1 MKTCFILNP
10 VAGKGRSKQALEKA
24 RAVFDA
30 AGEAYEIFE
39 SLHPEHAVELAKKAS
54 EQGFDLVVSVGGDG
68 TVCEVAQGLVHT
80 GAVMGIVPGGT
91 GNDYRR
97 CLNIPKDAEK
107 AAKLLLSGTVRTVDC
122 MQVDEFVGLNI
133 STVGFDSEVVRH
145 SKRFSRFGGLSYLFA
160 VLYTVPR
167 YSSPDIRVSIDG
179 ELSFT
184 GPRFL
189 VAAGNG
195 THYGGGMRVLPDS
208 DPKDGL
214 LDILVLDSVKVP
226 KDYFSLLPRI
236 IRGTYKK
243 TNRKEIHTLRAR
255 SIVIESD
262 TPLTLNL
269 DGTLFDGRN
278 RVSMEVIPAALRIM
292 AGV

>member
-1 MKTCFILNP
+1 M
-10 VAGKGRSKQALEKA
+10 R
-24 RAVFDA
+24 
-30 AGEAYEIFE
+30 
-39 SLHPEHAVELAKKAS
+39 
-54 EQGFDLVVSVGGDG
+54 
-68 TVCEVAQGLVHT
+68 
-80 GAVMGIVPGGT
+80 
-91 GNDYRR
+91 
-97 CLNIPKDAEK
+97 
-107 AAKLLLSGTVRTVDC
+107 
-122 MQVDEFVGLNI
+122 VDEFVGLNI

-145 SKRFSRFGGLSYLFA
+145 SSAFPLQGLSYLSRFIHRA
-160 VLYTVPR
+160 R

-179 ELSFT
+179 ELSYRPT
-184 GPRFL
+184 LPGCRRQRLPT
-189 VAAGNG
+189 VAACACCPIPEG
-195 THYGGGMRVLPDS
+195 RA
-208 DPKDGL
+208 

-278 RVSMEVIPAALRIM
+278 DFHGGVIPAALRTLM